1 MSRNAR
7 YQTQENPKIRP
18 ASLPAL
24 PLLASHGHQPI
35 EQFLPQPHRRNLV
48 PLPPLIHN
56 LQPIR
61 HRLAR
66 RPPNHNLRLPSQPA
80 YLLQFPD
87 IRNRHRKLRRRL
99 FGFQAGA
106 VGGLGREGDGGDVD
120 VCGDVDP
127 AFAALVAALEVDGAG
142 EFGVV
147 GLGQDAEVV
156 LGVFG
161 ADYCARSVDAELGL
175 YAGFGSTLEEAEDVL
190 AVLVFLL
197 LCFVMLLL
205 LFGSFLVGTLMY
217 CLVDFFV

>member
-1 MSRNAR
+1 M
-7 YQTQENPKIRP
+7 
-18 ASLPAL
+18 
-24 PLLASHGHQPI
+24 
-35 EQFLPQPHRRNLV
+35 

-66 RPPNHNLRLPSQPA
+66 RPPDHNLRLPPQA
-80 YLLQFPD
+80 ANLLQFPD
-87 IRNRHRKLRRRL
+87 IRHRDRKLRRRL

-106 VGGLGREGDGGDVD
+106 VRGFGGEGDGGDVD
-120 VCGDVDP
+120 VGGNVNP
-127 AFAALVAALEVDGAG
+127 ALAALVAALEVDGAG

-156 LGVFG
+156 LGVSG
-161 ADYCARSVDAELGL
+161 AGYRACFVDAEFGL
-175 YAGFGSTLEEAEDVL
+175 YAGFGSPLEEAEDML

-205 LFGSFLVGTLMY
+205 LFGSFLVGTFMY

>member
-1 MSRNAR
+1 M
-7 YQTQENPKIRP
+7 
-18 ASLPAL
+18 
-24 PLLASHGHQPI
+24 PLAP
-35 EQFLPQPHRRNLV
+35 LV
-48 PLPPLIHN
+48 HN

-106 VGGLGREGDGGDVD
+106 VGRLGGEGDGGDVD

-127 AFAALVAALEVDGAG
+127 ALAALVAALEVDGAG
-142 EFGVV
+142 EFGDV

-161 ADYCARSVDAELGL
+161 AGYCACFVDAEFGL
-175 YAGFGSTLEEAEDVL
+175 DASFGSTLEKAENVL

-205 LFGSFLVGTLMY
+205 LFGSFLVGAFMY
-217 CLVDFFV
+217 CFVDFVV